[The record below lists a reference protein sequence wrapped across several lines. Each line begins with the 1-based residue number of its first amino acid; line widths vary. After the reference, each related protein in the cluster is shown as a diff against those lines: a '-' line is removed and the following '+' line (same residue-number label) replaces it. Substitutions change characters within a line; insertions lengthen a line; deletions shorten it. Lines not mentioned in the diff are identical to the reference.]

1 MQCIGVVQPWRTSS
15 RGQEKLLEQGE
26 DLGVQI
32 HAVVAG
38 LGPARPQMTGEIPP
52 SEPQLQ
58 DPARL
63 CGQPLGDA
71 LLMGQAEV
79 FRLAQ
84 AHGGLHHAVHFQPA
98 VAGIFQDGEAA
109 FGFGAE
115 VQ

>member
-1 MQCIGVVQPWRTSS
+1 MMQPRGSLRGVL
-15 RGQEKLLEQGE
+15 EELLEQGE